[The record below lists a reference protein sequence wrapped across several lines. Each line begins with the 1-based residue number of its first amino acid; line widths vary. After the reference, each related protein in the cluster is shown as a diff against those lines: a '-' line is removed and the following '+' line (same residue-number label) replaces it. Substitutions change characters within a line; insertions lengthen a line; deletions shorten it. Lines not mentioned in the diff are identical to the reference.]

1 MFAPF
6 SSGYYL
12 GRFYVEPARSDAGLL
27 HRQQHVS
34 ANEQLYA
41 TDEGLE
47 RLDHPLVMKLDR
59 RHFAVHA
66 AEDVPEGTLAV
77 PESVLEDTD
86 VDNPPE
92 LKEVLLAKA
101 DHAKRL
107 VDYGAV

>member
-1 MFAPF
+1 MFTPF

-12 GRFYVEPARSDAGLL
+12 GRFYVEPARGDAGLL
-27 HRQQHVS
+27 HREQHTS

-41 TDEGLE
+41 TGEGVE
-47 RLDHPLVMKLDR
+47 RLDHPLVMKLEQ
-59 RHFAVHA
+59 RHFEVRPADA
-66 AEDVPEGTLAV
+66 VPEGTLAV
-77 PESVLEDTD
+77 PEDVLEDTR

-101 DHAKRL
+101 EHARRL